1 MDKIWDRIR
10 YVSVALFASA
20 IVIFAAQNGEP
31 FRDSVTVSF
40 LIWEFQASIALL
52 ILVSF
57 LGGLFIGMWAIVM
70 RQAWKGRARKKKEKA
85 EARAEAEEAA
95 LIEGSAEVAA
105 DVGEGEGEIVEA
117 ESAPGEDP
125 SGGARSN

>member
-52 ILVSF
+52 ILVPF
-57 LGGLFIGMWAIVM
+57 LGGLFIGMWAMVV
-70 RQAWKGRARKKKEKA
+70 RRAWKGRARKKKEKA
-85 EARAEAEEAA
+85 EAEEEM
-95 LIEGSAEVAA
+95 LIEGAAGPETAES
-105 DVGEGEGEIVEA
+105 EGEGEVVEA
-117 ESAPGEDP
+117 ESARGGGDTP
-125 SGGARSN
+125 GGARPN

>member
-1 MDKIWDRIR
+1 MDKIWDRVR

-20 IVIFAAQNGEP
+20 IVVFAAQNGEP

-40 LIWEFQASIALL
+40 LVWEFQASIALL
-52 ILVSF
+52 ILVPF

-85 EARAEAEEAA
+85 AAAEQA
-95 LIEGSAEVAA
+95 LIEGSAEP
-105 DVGEGEGEIVEA
+105 GSPEGDGGDEPVEA
-117 ESAPGEDP
+117 ESASGAGDGP
-125 SGGARSN
+125 GGARPD